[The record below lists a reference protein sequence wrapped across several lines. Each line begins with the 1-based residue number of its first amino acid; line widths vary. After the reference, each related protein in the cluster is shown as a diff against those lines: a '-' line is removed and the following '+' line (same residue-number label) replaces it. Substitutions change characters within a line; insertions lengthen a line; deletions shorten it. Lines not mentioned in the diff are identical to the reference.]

1 MKKVRRLAACITKRD
16 CFQMELVDK
25 VQFFKST
32 EIYHALGWNLTETS
46 FYWMHKKEK
55 TVKVV
60 HCERLVGVDRLKLA
74 HAVAQRRGSAKVLA
88 DYDPA
93 REGAAGRLA
102 GLQQTLH
109 SEATG
114 DAAAADKVAADAA
127 EEANKAKAADKVAA
141 DKLAADKAA
150 ADKVAADKAAAD
162 NVIVQWL
169 EVIVA
174 GIVAAAEEVAADEA
188 ADNAVVAMV
197 EDDDFDA
204 DGGDGAAST
213 LDTDALADL
222 VVARK
227 RILEL
232 EAQVQHLKGRIAEM
246 EPPNLVSMRA
256 SSSPSAAAALS
267 SVVSA
272 ADAATMN
279 SPPSP
284 SGPSASMT
292 TPSVDSAADP
302 ESTKMGRTLRDWYPV
317 FACRQGST
325 KPVVMIEGN
334 LVDAGKDCGRLWR
347 SREVLTALPR
357 KGSVNSNRLE
367 CSGTIYTLQGFMKQH
382 VEEDRTRLCNIY
394 KDFRLGWPPDW
405 MQLIITGSFTYIAT
419 SPSATAKVADELT
432 STAGTSKALST
443 EEGELSAP
451 GSKARSAEARSKAR
465 SAASAP
471 ASAAASAAA
480 ATAAAAAA
488 ATAAAAA
495 AAKLAARSRAAQP
508 GMCGFPGCT
517 LAEKHAGLHQL
528 PELLGKRHHT
538 MGTSPP
544 SQHSKRKMDHLPPE
558 PPPPLPLPPL
568 PPPPLP
574 PPPPPPLPPPL
585 LPPPPLPPPP
595 LPPPP
600 LLQPPPL
607 PPPPPPQLWGDPFQ
621 DETCCSCRPTDRH
634 GQELF
639 KCWAHYSDGCLLMTC
654 ERCSDRSL
662 NAIPTHRPS
671 WETLDRHTC
680 PKHAAQY

>member
-1 MKKVRRLAACITKRD
+1 MKKGRRLAACTTKRD

-32 EIYHALGWNLTETS
+32 DSYHALGWNLTETS

-60 HCERLVGVDRLKLA
+60 HCQGLVGVDRLKLA

-102 GLQQTLH
+102 ELQQTLH

-114 DAAAADKVAADAA
+114 DEAAAEKVAANAS
-127 EEANKAKAADKVAA
+127 EEANKAVAADRVAADKVAA
-141 DKLAADKAA
+141 DKVAADKAA

-162 NVIVQWL
+162 KVIVQWL

-174 GIVAAAEEVAADEA
+174 GIVAADDKVAADEA

-197 EDDDFDA
+197 EDNDFDA
-204 DGGDGAAST
+204 DDDDGEAFT

-232 EAQVQHLKGRIAEM
+232 EAQVQHLKGRIAEL
-246 EPPNLVSMRA
+246 EPPNVVSMPA

-419 SPSATAKVADELT
+419 SPSATAEVADELT
-432 STAGTSKALST
+432 STAGTSKAPST
-443 EEGELSAP
+443 EEGELSEP

-558 PPPPLPLPPL
+558 PPPPLP
-568 PPPPLP
+568 
-574 PPPPPPLPPPL
+574 
-585 LPPPPLPPPP
+585 
-595 LPPPP
+595 PPPP
-600 LLQPPPL
+600 LLQPPSL
-607 PPPPPPQLWGDPFQ
+607 PPPLREQLWGDPFQ

>member
-141 DKLAADKAA
+141 DKVAADKAAADKVAADKAAADNVIVQWLEVIVAGIVAAADKVAADAAEEANKAKAADKVAADKVAADKAA

-232 EAQVQHLKGRIAEM
+232 EAQVQHLKGRIAEL
-246 EPPNLVSMRA
+246 EPPNVVSMPA

-272 ADAATMN
+272 ADTATMN
-279 SPPSP
+279 SLPSP
-284 SGPSASMT
+284 TGPSASMT

-334 LVDAGKDCGRLWR
+334 LVDAG
-347 SREVLTALPR
+347 
-357 KGSVNSNRLE
+357 
-367 CSGTIYTLQGFMKQH
+367 
-382 VEEDRTRLCNIY
+382 
-394 KDFRLGWPPDW
+394 
-405 MQLIITGSFTYIAT
+405 
-419 SPSATAKVADELT
+419 
-432 STAGTSKALST
+432 
-443 EEGELSAP
+443 
-451 GSKARSAEARSKAR
+451 
-465 SAASAP
+465 
-471 ASAAASAAA
+471 
-480 ATAAAAAA
+480 
-488 ATAAAAA
+488 
-495 AAKLAARSRAAQP
+495 
-508 GMCGFPGCT
+508 
-517 LAEKHAGLHQL
+517 
-528 PELLGKRHHT
+528 
-538 MGTSPP
+538 
-544 SQHSKRKMDHLPPE
+544 
-558 PPPPLPLPPL
+558 
-568 PPPPLP
+568 
-574 PPPPPPLPPPL
+574 
-585 LPPPPLPPPP
+585 
-595 LPPPP
+595 
-600 LLQPPPL
+600 
-607 PPPPPPQLWGDPFQ
+607 
-621 DETCCSCRPTDRH
+621 
-634 GQELF
+634 
-639 KCWAHYSDGCLLMTC
+639 
-654 ERCSDRSL
+654 
-662 NAIPTHRPS
+662 
-671 WETLDRHTC
+671 
-680 PKHAAQY
+680 